1 MNRRPFLKLVS
12 ALTIASA
19 FAASAAS
26 ADTIRI
32 GAVAPKTGPLAG
44 GATVTQ
50 WPSIYLWVDQ
60 INKAGGLT
68 VDGAKNDDRTDR
80 I

>member
-12 ALTIASA
+12 ALTIASTLA
-19 FAASAAS
+19 ATAASAE
-26 ADTIRI
+26 TIRI

-50 WPSIYLWVDQ
+50 WPSIQLWVNQ
-60 INKAGGLT
+60 VNEAGGLN
-68 VDGAKNDDRTDR
+68 GSNQRFE
-80 I
+80 

>member
-19 FAASAAS
+19 LVASAAS

-50 WPSIYLWVDQ
+50 KPNSR
-60 INKAGGLT
+60 A
-68 VDGAKNDDRTDR
+68 
-80 I
+80 